1 MNIETFTEHC
11 LSKKGVSESF
21 PFGGDTLVFK
31 VVGKMFALTGLETIP
46 AAANLKCD
54 PEWAITLREG
64 YEDIQPGYHMN
75 KAHWNTVQL
84 EGSLEDSLIKKLIDH
99 SYDLVVQSLPK
110 KDKLLLDNMTE

>member
-1 MNIETFTEHC
+1 MNIEEFTEYC
-11 LSKKGVSESF
+11 LVKKGVAESF

-31 VVGKMFALTGLETIP
+31 VVGKIFSLTGLENIP
-46 AAANLKCD
+46 ASANLKCD
-54 PEWAITLREG
+54 PEWAITLREE

-75 KAHWNTVQL
+75 KAHWNTVTL

-110 KDKLLLDNMTE
+110 KDKIILENMLD

>member
-1 MNIETFTEHC
+1 MNIETFTEYC
-11 LSKKGVSESF
+11 FSKKGVSESF

-54 PEWAITLREG
+54 PERAITLRES
-64 YEDIQPGYHMN
+64 YEDVQPGYHMN

-110 KDKLLLDNMTE
+110 KDKLLLDNITE